1 MYILLVA
8 LHIFVSLVLIAVIL
22 LQAGRGGGIADVFGG
37 GGATQQIFGV
47 RASTFL
53 TRATSACAIIFI
65 LTSLSLTLVSAAR
78 SHSLLAPTGRV
89 QGHLPSSRLGGSTL
103 PTPTSPAESGD
114 VAPTQASTPAAP
126 ATSSGSAPSK
136 TP

>member
-103 PTPTSPAESGD
+103 PTPTPTPTQ
-114 VAPTQASTPAAP
+114 APTQASTPAAP